1 MNIKYGIIGLGG
13 IAQVF
18 AGALNTV
25 PGTELE
31 AVASGSR
38 ERAEA
43 FSKKFKA
50 SKIYDSYIELIHDKE
65 VDVVYVAL
73 THNFH
78 YDIVKMC
85 LENGKAVLC
94 EKPLVINKKD
104 AEELIALSRKNKVLL
119 MEAMWTRCLPSFQKT
134 KKWVEE
140 GKIGDIRL
148 IDAKFCINIPYDP
161 KHRLFNPELAGGSLY
176 DLGVYVIEFT
186 TGILGEK
193 PETVSGF
200 ATVAETGV
208 DDFAVINM
216 SFKSGALAML
226 SCGIRAK
233 TNRDAGIYGTNGS
246 IVVYEFFSSRKCEL
260 YDKDNNLVE
269 SFEDTCEEGF
279 TYQIRHF
286 NELFK
291 NKKQESDIIPLE
303 DTAVCADVFDKLL
316 NQWGITGST

>member
-18 AGALNTV
+18 ARALNTI
-25 PGTELE
+25 PDAELT
-31 AVASGSR
+31 AVASSNR

-43 FSKKFKA
+43 FSKKFEA

-94 EKPLVINKKD
+94 EKPLAINKKD
-104 AEELIALSRKNKVLL
+104 AEELIALSRSKKVLL
-119 MEAMWTRCLPSFQKT
+119 MEAMWTRCLPSFQKA
-134 KKWVEE
+134 KEWVDS
-140 GKIGDIRL
+140 GRIGDVRL
-148 IDAKFCINIPYDP
+148 IDAKFCFNAPYDP
-161 KHRLFNPELAGGSLY
+161 KHRLFNPQLAGGSLY
-176 DLGVYVIEFT
+176 DTGVYVIEFT

-200 ATVAETGV
+200 ATIAGTGV

-216 SFKSGALAML
+216 SFKSGTLAML
-226 SCGIRAK
+226 SCGTRAHV
-233 TNRDAGIYGTNGS
+233 NRDAGIYGTNGR
-246 IVVYEFFSSRKCEL
+246 IIVYEFFSSKKCEL
-260 YDKDNNLVE
+260 YDNYNNLVE
-269 SFEDTCEEGF
+269 SFEDDCQDGF
-279 TYQIRHF
+279 VYQIRHF
-286 NELFK
+286 NKLFEK
-291 NKKQESDIIPLE
+291 GKLESDIIPLE
-303 DTAVCADVFDKLL
+303 DTANCADVFDKLM
-316 NQWGITGST
+316 NQWGIIGNY